1 MGTWKVGVVGC
12 GNISGIY
19 LKNLAKFVRTEVLAC
34 ADLDLDRAKAVAA
47 EYGVSR
53 TCTTEEMLSDPE
65 IQVVLNLTVP
75 KAHYSLTKTALEA
88 GKHVYVEKPLS
99 VERAEAK
106 ELMELAT
113 SKGLRLGCAPD
124 TVLGAGIQTCRQL
137 IDDGA
142 IGKPVGANAFML
154 CPGHE
159 SWHPSP
165 EFYYEEGGG
174 PMLDM
179 GPYYVTA
186 LVTLLGGVEAV
197 SGETRIIHATRTI
210 TSEPKRGKVVEVN
223 TPTHIV
229 GLLSFANGAV
239 GQITTSFDVQRSTLP
254 CIEVYG
260 SEGSILVPDP
270 NGFGGPVKLFRK
282 GEKDWVEAPLT
293 HKFAENSRGLGL
305 LDMVCAL
312 DSGRGHRLDG
322 GLCYHV
328 TDVMLGILDS
338 AMAGKR
344 ERLTSTVDRPAA
356 MPIET
361 GETDLPN

>member
-1 MGTWKVGVVGC
+1 MGVWKVGIVGC

-19 LKNLAKFVRTEVLAC
+19 LRNLRKFRRTEVVAC
-34 ADLDLDRAKAVAA
+34 ADLDLDRARAVAEA
-47 EYGVSR
+47 NDVPKACS
-53 TCTTEEMLSDPE
+53 TEELLADSDV
-65 IQVVLNLTVP
+65 QVVLNLTVP
-75 KAHYSLTKTALEA
+75 KAHYPVSKAALLA

-99 VERAEAK
+99 VEREEAR
-106 ELMELAT
+106 ELMLLAE

-124 TVLGAGIQTCRQL
+124 TVLGAGIQTCRKL
-137 IDDGA
+137 IDDGM

-165 EFYYEEGGG
+165 EFYYEQGGG

-186 LVTLLGGVEAV
+186 LVTLLGGIEAV
-197 SGETRIIHATRTI
+197 SGETRIPRAARTI
-210 TSEPKRGKVVEVN
+210 TSEPKRGNIFEVE

-229 GLLSFANGAV
+229 GLLSFVGGAV

-260 SEGSILVPDP
+260 SEGSLLVPDP

-282 GEKDWVEAPLT
+282 GGSNWEDIPLS
-293 HKFAENSRGLGL
+293 HGFSENSRGLGL
-305 LDMVCAL
+305 LDMVCAE
-312 DSGRGHRLDG
+312 DSQREHRLNG
-322 GLCYHV
+322 RLSYHI
-328 TDVMLGILDS
+328 TDVMLGVLDAADKGIRLAIDS
-338 AMAGKR
+338 VV
-344 ERLTSTVDRPAA
+344 ERPPA
-356 MPIET
+356 MPVSEIF
-361 GETDLPN
+361 DDSPD